1 MLAPIEHLFGNCEFC
16 NEKCYY
22 VLHAKKEGKPYVPG
36 ESRPF
41 FIKKNIKC
49 TSN

>member
-1 MLAPIEHLFGNCEFC
+1 MLAQIEHLFGNCKFF

-22 VLHAKKEGKPYVPG
+22 VLHAKNEGKHYVPG
-36 ESRPF
+36 ESRPS
-41 FIKKNIKC
+41 FIKNIKC